1 MIRGPSPRVQ
11 RIISVLAPEE
21 AYNFGSSQLDVE
33 HMVLALLKSA
43 DGLGYIVLKA
53 LKINVL
59 MLQTTIEQSMPARI
73 SNTALYDLPRS
84 ARLSAL
90 MEVAGVEARITR
102 SDYIGTEHILLAAIR
117 EEKSIVKTF
126 FERAGITLDQARQCA
141 MEIQKKVPSS
151 AKLDGNSTPY
161 SEPVPT
167 MSDGS
172 SQKKKSADSILQQ
185 FSRDLTEIAR
195 DSDTDPVVGREQ
207 EISRIVQTLSRR
219 SKNNPIL
226 VGEPGVGKT
235 AIVEGLAQRIVKGNV
250 PRGLLK
256 KRILCLDLAAM
267 IAGTKYRGDFEERM
281 KRVMKEVKENRDIIL
296 FVDEIH
302 TIIGAGGPEGSMEAS
317 NMIKPALSRG
327 EIQIIGATTL
337 KEYRNRLER
346 DTALTRRFQMIMIN
360 EPSDA
365 ETEQML
371 EGLKTKF
378 EDFHH
383 VRYDDDVI
391 KAAVKY
397 SRRYIQERCLPDK
410 AIDVL
415 DEAGAAKKIQNEQ
428 RPVELEQ
435 LEKTIDELIEEKR
448 NLVQEQDY
456 EQAAYVRDKVSHLR
470 KQLDEYNTALRAQ
483 DARVRTRVTV
493 EDICSVI
500 SGMTGIPVEK
510 LDADESKK
518 LLHMEDTLKKDVIGQ
533 DQAISVISS
542 AVRRS
547 RSGVSSLKRPIG
559 SFIFLGPTGVGK
571 TQLAKALAKFLF
583 GNEDALIR
591 FDMSEF
597 SDKYTSSSLI
607 GAPPGYIGHEEG
619 GRLTEKV
626 RQKPYSVVLFD
637 EIEKA
642 DPQIFNLLL
651 QIFEEGELSDTQNH
665 TVSFKNT
672 LVILT
677 SNAGVRNINAES
689 KLGFASSKEGILPHD
704 EMEQNAMEELKHIMS
719 PELINRIDDVIVFNA
734 LGKKEISSILDIQI
748 RELEERIAEQGLT
761 ISVKPKAREYM
772 VEHGY
777 DQLMGARPMRRLI
790 QQEIEDQLA
799 TLILSGKGKNSSR
812 VVIECKNDKLKVSF
826 ADAGGVKKLTNISDE
841 AHPLKIEGSH
851 PMEYME
857 QTE

>member
-1 MIRGPSPRVQ
+1 
-11 RIISVLAPEE
+11 
-21 AYNFGSSQLDVE
+21 
-33 HMVLALLKSA
+33 
-43 DGLGYIVLKA
+43 
-53 LKINVL
+53 
-59 MLQTTIEQSMPARI
+59 
-73 SNTALYDLPRS
+73 
-84 ARLSAL
+84 
-90 MEVAGVEARITR
+90 
-102 SDYIGTEHILLAAIR
+102 
-117 EEKSIVKTF
+117 
-126 FERAGITLDQARQCA
+126 
-141 MEIQKKVPSS
+141 
-151 AKLDGNSTPY
+151 
-161 SEPVPT
+161 
-167 MSDGS
+167 
-172 SQKKKSADSILQQ
+172 
-185 FSRDLTEIAR
+185 
-195 DSDTDPVVGREQ
+195 
-207 EISRIVQTLSRR
+207 
-219 SKNNPIL
+219 
-226 VGEPGVGKT
+226 
-235 AIVEGLAQRIVKGNV
+235 
-250 PRGLLK
+250 
-256 KRILCLDLAAM
+256 
-267 IAGTKYRGDFEERM
+267 
-281 KRVMKEVKENRDIIL
+281 
-296 FVDEIH
+296 
-302 TIIGAGGPEGSMEAS
+302 
-317 NMIKPALSRG
+317 
-327 EIQIIGATTL
+327 
-337 KEYRNRLER
+337 
-346 DTALTRRFQMIMIN
+346 
-360 EPSDA
+360 
-365 ETEQML
+365 
-371 EGLKTKF
+371 
-378 EDFHH
+378 
-383 VRYDDDVI
+383 
-391 KAAVKY
+391 
-397 SRRYIQERCLPDK
+397 
-410 AIDVL
+410 
-415 DEAGAAKKIQNEQ
+415 
-428 RPVELEQ
+428 
-435 LEKTIDELIEEKR
+435 
-448 NLVQEQDY
+448 
-456 EQAAYVRDKVSHLR
+456 
-470 KQLDEYNTALRAQ
+470 
-483 DARVRTRVTV
+483 
-493 EDICSVI
+493 
-500 SGMTGIPVEK
+500 
-510 LDADESKK
+510 
-518 LLHMEDTLKKDVIGQ
+518 
-533 DQAISVISS
+533 
-542 AVRRS
+542 
-547 RSGVSSLKRPIG
+547 RPIG

-672 LVILT
+672 LVILP